1 MTSILE
7 KIVVHSDS
15 RQGYTIVKRR
25 LFFQD
30 SGYDYTEDTGTK
42 FEAEYNGV
50 KFFVS
55 SVCDGHAGYMASYS
69 VTGMIKQLF
78 LQALEE
84 TSGDLEET
92 LRLLFEKITAK
103 VLSIKDHLGISGTTC
118 NVTVIDPQNE
128 QVVVASLGDSPTLLY
143 SKNSNGTYFLENKT
157 DDQDCADIRERERMA
172 QIHIAN
178 GDTMATSD
186 TVVFEVKDY
195 EGKSTG
201 VFRNKKTECMLHASF
216 GDFYNNYYPG
226 MVTTVPRIYKWA
238 WTRGQ
243 VLVQCSDGLLESLD
257 SRKIG
262 IQPQTEFRSQ
272 EIASHLDVCKNEKNV
287 AYSLHE
293 MQIDSMY
300 STKLEAHPYRSDSSK
315 KWVETT
321 FDNHI
326 TNVFMWCK

>member
-1 MTSILE
+1 MTSILDQI
-7 KIVVHSDS
+7 IVNSDT
-15 RQGYTIVKRR
+15 RQGYTILKKRI
-25 LFFQD
+25 FFQD
-30 SGYDYTEDTGTK
+30 AVYDYTEDIGTQ
-42 FEAEYNGV
+42 FEADFNGK

-84 TSGDLEET
+84 KNGDLELT
-92 LRLLFEKITAK
+92 LQLLFEKITAK
-103 VLSIKDHLGISGTTC
+103 VLMIKDHLGISGTTC

-143 SKNSNGTYFLENKT
+143 SKNINGLYFLENKT
-157 DDQDCADIRERERMA
+157 NDQDCADIQERERMA
-172 QIHIAN
+172 QIHISN
-178 GDTMATSD
+178 GDTTATSD
-186 TVVFEVKDY
+186 TVVFEVKVD
-195 EGKSTG
+195 GKPSG
-201 VFRNKKTECMLHASF
+201 IFRNKKTECMLHASF

-226 MVTTVPRIYKWA
+226 MVTTTPRIYRWR
-238 WTRGQ
+238 WTPGQ

-262 IQPQTEFRSQ
+262 IQPQTEFRIQ
-272 EIASHLDVCKNEKNV
+272 EIAKHLDVCEKDQNV

-293 MQIDSMY
+293 MQIESMY
-300 STKLEAHPYRSDSSK
+300 STKLKVHPFRADTSRQ
-315 KWVETT
+315 WVETT